1 MGRVSIKM
9 QERFS
14 YAKEI
19 SDEILTGQSRH
30 TVDPS
35 MGPSLLFKGIQNQFI
50 KKNKKTPFN
59 TKSSGLKS
67 FKKGLLNRKKIN
79 RKKSFFKMNL
89 TKLIIVFKRT

>member
-1 MGRVSIKM
+1 MSGRVSIKM

-35 MGPSLLFKGIQNQFI
+35 MGPSLLFKGLKNQI
-50 KKNKKTPFN
+50 SNNNKQKTPFN
-59 TKSSGLKS
+59 AKSSGLKIL
-67 FKKGLLNRKKIN
+67 KQ
-79 RKKSFFKMNL
+79 
-89 TKLIIVFKRT
+89 KLIQQKKQKDEQIEQKEINQLFA

>member
-35 MGPSLLFKGIQNQFI
+35 MGPSLLFKGIQNQFS
-50 KKNKKTPFN
+50 KKNQKTPFN
-59 TKSSGLKS
+59 AKSSGLKIL
-67 FKKGLLNRKKIN
+67 KER
-79 RKKSFFKMNL
+79 
-89 TKLIIVFKRT
+89 LIE